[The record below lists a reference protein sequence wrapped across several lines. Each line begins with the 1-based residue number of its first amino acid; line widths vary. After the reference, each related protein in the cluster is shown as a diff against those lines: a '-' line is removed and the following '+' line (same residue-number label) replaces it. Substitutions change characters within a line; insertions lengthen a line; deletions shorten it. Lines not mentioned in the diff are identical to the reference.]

1 MDFTAEPQRTRSCA
15 EEIAWER
22 IQSLRD
28 PPRTLRLCGE
38 CLRTPNL
45 PIADMTAPML
55 WLALHFPALSLE
67 AFEKTLTA
75 DAQAAPVALLQDGV
89 VSVSN
94 AAAHAHGVQAGV
106 KRATALAILPD
117 LLIGQADAAR
127 DAAALT
133 GLAYGCLAF
142 TPSVTLAD
150 DHCVLM
156 EVAASLSYFKGLDA
170 LLEKLNAALAPHGHT
185 LQLCSAP
192 TAHGAWILART
203 RHGLHASE
211 QSALKTQLMRLPAWL
226 IGPAKAHWDTLQ
238 NIGITTFGDLLQ
250 LPRSGVTRRFGAP
263 LLDELDRA
271 LGIKPDP
278 RIWLAAPASFT
289 QRLELFARADSTDQL
304 LFAARRLLTALTA
317 WLSARH
323 AMTRGFELKLLHE
336 GRRFSQA
343 ATAPAKRK
351 DALPMQ
357 GNVSIISIALAEP
370 SRDLEHLSLLLRER
384 LAKTQLAAP
393 TLEIELNCT
402 GIVTAAPPNDE
413 LFPTAKSEQEGLTR
427 LIERLQMRLGTAQ
440 VHRLLPVQDH
450 RPEAAYVA
458 VPAGGKTPAAQPEQ
472 QLDAT
477 QMYWLNSTTIKR
489 PVWLLREPQSLE
501 QRHGKPLLN
510 GNALELVA
518 GPERID
524 TGWWTGALAERDYFI
539 ARDGDDALL
548 WVFRSRSVESR
559 NKWFLQGRFG

>member
-1 MDFTAEPQRTRSCA
+1 
-15 EEIAWER
+15 
-22 IQSLRD
+22 
-28 PPRTLRLCGE
+28 
-38 CLRTPNL
+38 
-45 PIADMTAPML
+45 ML

-67 AFEKTLTA
+67 AFEKTLPA
-75 DAQAAPVALLQDGV
+75 DAHASPVALLQDGG

-94 AAAHAHGVQAGV
+94 AAARAHGVRTGV

-127 DAAALT
+127 DVAALT
-133 GLAYGCLAF
+133 QLAYSCLAF
-142 TPSVTLAD
+142 TPNVTLAD
-150 DHCVLM
+150 EHCVLM

-170 LLEKLNAALAPHGHT
+170 LIEQLNAALAPHGHA
-185 LQLCSAP
+185 LRLSSAP
-192 TAHGAWILART
+192 TAHGAWILARAK
-203 RHGLHASE
+203 HGLHASD
-211 QSALKTQLMRLPAWL
+211 QSALKTQLERLPAWL

-238 NIGITTFGDLLQ
+238 NVGVTTLGDLLQ

-263 LLDELDRA
+263 LLDELDRT

-278 RIWLAAPASFT
+278 RIWLAAPTIFT
-289 QRLELFARADSTDQL
+289 QRLELFARADSTEQL

-336 GRRFSQA
+336 GRHFSHT
-343 ATAPAKRK
+343 ATVAAKRK

-357 GNVSIISIALAEP
+357 GNNAIMRIALAEP

-393 TLEIELNCT
+393 TLEIELHCSD
-402 GIVTAAPPNDE
+402 IVTAAPPNDE

-440 VHRLLPVQDH
+440 VHRLLPVQDY
-450 RPEAAYVA
+450 RPEAAYVT
-458 VPAGGKTPAAQPEQ
+458 VPVGEKAPAAASQTTPERHPPGARRQPPPVRP
-472 QLDAT
+472 LDAN
-477 QMYWLNSTTIKR
+477 QMHWLNSPATKR

-501 QRHGKPLLN
+501 QRRGKPLLN
-510 GNALELVA
+510 GNALELIA

-524 TGWWTGALAERDYFI
+524 TGWWTGELAERDYFI
-539 ARDGDDALL
+539 ARDVDDALL

-559 NKWFLQGRFG
+559 NEWFLQGRFG